1 MKTIAV
7 VGADGFV
14 GSQICASISLNQKYK
29 LVRVT
34 RADDLRTSIFDVDI
48 VIHAANPAGRF
59 RAESSPQRDFEETV
73 DKTFHILSHAKGKK
87 IFLISSLSCRTQLN
101 TSYGRNRR
109 CCELLALSVGGG
121 VIRLGPMFGGNRK
134 QDIVHDLLA
143 GRQIYVS
150 PETRYA
156 YVDVSW
162 AGSKILELVNQ
173 TPAVYE
179 IGAHNFVT
187 LAELRDYFKSKSVF
201 SGEDHTQIP
210 DTTETGPDA
219 RLVIEYMRHELG
231 CIDKWK

>member
-1 MKTIAV
+1 M
-7 VGADGFV
+7 
-14 GSQICASISLNQKYK
+14 
-29 LVRVT
+29 
-34 RADDLRTSIFDVDI
+34 
-48 VIHAANPAGRF
+48 
-59 RAESSPQRDFEETV
+59 
-73 DKTFHILSHAKGKK
+73 
-87 IFLISSLSCRTQLN
+87 
-101 TSYGRNRR
+101 
-109 CCELLALSVGGG
+109 
-121 VIRLGPMFGGNRK
+121 GPMFGGNRK

-173 TPAVYE
+173 TPALYE

-187 LAELRDYFKSKSVF
+187 LAELRDYFQSKSVF